1 MRDTELEKE
10 MTEYDIENDDLDT
23 TTDDD
28 SSEAGRDSRQFV
40 RDLEKQAK
48 AGKQATREAN
58 EAKAEANA
66 AKRELA
72 LMKAGIDL
80 ESPTGKLFVKA
91 YDGEISPEAIKAAAT
106 EYGLIAT
113 SETPEVQSDLA
124 ALNRVS
130 QASSGSTAAISSSAL
145 DDIRN
150 AGSPEDILKI
160 LQNNNIA
167 ISNEQPGGWV
177 SLV

>member
-1 MRDTELEKE
+1 

-91 YDGEISPEAIKAAAT
+91 YDGEISPEAIKVAAT